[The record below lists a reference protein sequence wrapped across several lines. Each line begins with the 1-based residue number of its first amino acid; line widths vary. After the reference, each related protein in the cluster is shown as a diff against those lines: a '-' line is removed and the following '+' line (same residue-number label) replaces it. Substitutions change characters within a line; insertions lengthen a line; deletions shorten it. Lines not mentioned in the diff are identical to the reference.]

1 MPNKFLDETEQ
12 SNQSEQFDQS
22 DQNDY
27 SDFQIPS
34 DQIFNL
40 EDALKGFPVITR
52 KGSEVKI
59 ISYNETEQILVAKV
73 FHEDGEVTE
82 EEFQNNGMYHNK
94 LSMGD
99 LIMAQRTYMAYY
111 DVYKKENEN
120 SVELFFGPPGFI
132 EKAPNLPEGYEY
144 LYTEPRETPIKDKTL
159 YEKTCKD
166 SMNYDIKII

>member
-1 MPNKFLDETEQ
+1 MLNKFLDESNQ
-12 SNQSEQFDQS
+12 SNQSDQS
-22 DQNDY
+22 DY

-59 ISYNETEQILVAKV
+59 ISYNETKQTLIAKV

-99 LIMAQRTYMAYY
+99 LIMAQRTCRAYY

-120 SVELFFGPPGFI
+120 NVELFFGPPGFT
-132 EKAPNLPEGYEY
+132 EKALNLPEGYEY

-166 SMNYDIKII
+166 LMNYDIKII

>member
-22 DQNDY
+22 DY

-59 ISYNETEQILVAKV
+59 ISYNETKQTLIAKV

-99 LIMAQRTYMAYY
+99 LIMAQRTYSSYY

-120 SVELFFGPPGFI
+120 NVELFFGPPGFT

-166 SMNYDIKII
+166 LMNYDIKII

>member
-12 SNQSEQFDQS
+12 SEQF
-22 DQNDY
+22 DY

-59 ISYNETEQILVAKV
+59 ISYNKTKQTLIARI

-99 LIMAQRTYMAYY
+99 LIMAQRTYIAYY

-120 SVELFFGPPGFI
+120 NVELFFGPPGFT

-166 SMNYDIKII
+166 LMNYDIKII

>member
-12 SNQSEQFDQS
+12 SEQF
-22 DQNDY
+22 DY

-59 ISYNETEQILVAKV
+59 ISYNETKQILVAKV

-99 LIMAQRTYMAYY
+99 LIMAQRTYSAYY

-120 SVELFFGPPGFI
+120 NVELFFGPPGFI

-144 LYTEPRETPIKDKTL
+144 LYTEPRETPIKDKAL
-159 YEKTCKD
+159 YEKTCK
-166 SMNYDIKII
+166 SLMNYDIKII

>member
-12 SNQSEQFDQS
+12 SNQD
-22 DQNDY
+22 DY

-59 ISYNETEQILVAKV
+59 ISYNKTEQILVAKV

-99 LIMAQRTYMAYY
+99 LIMAQRTYIAYY

-120 SVELFFGPPGFI
+120 NVELFFGPPGFT

-166 SMNYDIKII
+166 LMNYDIKII

>member
-12 SNQSEQFDQS
+12 ADQS
-22 DQNDY
+22 DY

-59 ISYNETEQILVAKV
+59 ISYNETKQTLIAKV

-99 LIMAQRTYMAYY
+99 LIMAQRTYRAYY
-111 DVYKKENEN
+111 DIYKKENEN
-120 SVELFFGPPGFI
+120 SVELFFGPPGFT

-159 YEKTCKD
+159 YEKTFK
-166 SMNYDIKII
+166 SLMNYDIKII